1 MTTTTKP
8 AELVWS
14 EKEAELEEWRK
25 LFFPCMR
32 MYPDWEGE
40 VRNEQWFMEDTLQAG
55 ESLFILEKHLPRT
68 ISIFILRVLLEDIQ
82 SKTAELANELPDEGK
97 ELLKPFVY
105 SWSLPI
111 KRLYW
116 DEIQHEIEKATK
128 AEDARDHFDKA
139 TWIVNAV
146 QKQGLWGQMEYAY
159 RLAEQARESFLP
171 SRKKAIEMSI
181 EERLVGEV
189 ARFICE
195 ASSLIATL
203 GTVQEDIRFLL
214 GQMKDLLEE
223 VEK

>member
-1 MTTTTKP
+1 
-8 AELVWS
+8 
-14 EKEAELEEWRK
+14 
-25 LFFPCMR
+25 

-40 VRNEQWFMEDTLQAG
+40 IRSEEWFRGDELQAG
-55 ESLFILEKHLPRT
+55 ESLFILEKHLPRA

-82 SKTAELANELPDEGK
+82 TKTADLAKDLPAEGR
-97 ELLKPFVY
+97 ELLAAFVY
-105 SWSLPI
+105 TWSLPI

-116 DEIQHEIEKATK
+116 EEIQHEIDKVLK
-128 AEDARDHFDKA
+128 AEGAEEHVAKA

-146 QKQGLWGQMEYAY
+146 QKEGLWGQMEYAY

-171 SRKKAIEMSI
+171 SRKKAIEISI

-195 ASSLIATL
+195 ASSSIATL

-214 GQMKDLLEE
+214 GQMKELIADL
-223 VEK
+223 EK